1 MFSICILA
9 QFPPPIHG
17 LSKAVDT
24 LFHSR
29 LKNKYH
35 FSKINITNNWQILQT
50 CLSIL
55 KSQSDIV
62 YFTPSQT
69 RGGNIRDLVFL
80 KLIEWRKKKCIAH
93 IHGGYFRQLIEKDC
107 PLWQRTLN
115 YKAIRKLAGGIV
127 LGNSLHHIFEGLL
140 PNEKIFVCP
149 NCVDDAFIAPSIDNK
164 ISDIKI
170 KKEPLHILYL
180 SNFIESKGY
189 REVLKLA
196 RIAKERGD
204 REKFTF
210 HFAGKFFDSQ
220 EELFFTENCKDLE
233 NVEYHGIV
241 GGKNKVALLQKCHI
255 FTLLSKYSNEGQ
267 PISILEAMGNGMSIV
282 TTDHAGIPEVAN
294 SENGFVSSK
303 HDIQLEPI
311 YDYLI
316 TCYNNREKLAET
328 CLKNHQITQEKYT
341 EKQYINNMDK
351 IFETI

>member
-35 FSKINITNNWQILQT
+35 FSKINITNNRQILQT

-80 KLIEWRKKKCIAH
+80 KLIEWRKKKCVVH

-107 PLWQRTLN
+107 PKWQRTLN

-149 NCVDDAFIAPSIDNK
+149 NCVDNAFIAPSIDNK

-196 RIAKERGD
+196 HMAQKRDEI
-204 REKFTF
+204 EKFTF
-210 HFAGKFFDSQ
+210 HFAGKFFDMKEKTYFS
-220 EELFFTENCKDLE
+220 EHSKNLK
-233 NVEYHGIV
+233 NVVFHGVVDGETKI
-241 GGKNKVALLQKCHI
+241 ALLQQCHI
-255 FTLLSKYSNEGQ
+255 FTLLSRYPNEGQ
-267 PISILEAMGNGMSIV
+267 PIAILEAMGNGMSIV

-328 CLKNHQITQEKYT
+328 CLKNHQITLEKYT